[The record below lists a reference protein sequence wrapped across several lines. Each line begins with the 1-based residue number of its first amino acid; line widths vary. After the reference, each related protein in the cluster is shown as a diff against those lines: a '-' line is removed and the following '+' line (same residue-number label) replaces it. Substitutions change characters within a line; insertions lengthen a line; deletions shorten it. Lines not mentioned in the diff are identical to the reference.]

1 MLPSIQDPRVEK
13 GEKDGRDIVDY
24 MLTDIS
30 ILEFGNEKSQSLE
43 GLTDKQIEDT
53 VSGLV
58 NKA

>member
-1 MLPSIQDPRVEK
+1 MLPSIQDPRA
-13 GEKDGRDIVDY
+13 GAGDKDGRDIIDC

-58 NKA
+58 SKA